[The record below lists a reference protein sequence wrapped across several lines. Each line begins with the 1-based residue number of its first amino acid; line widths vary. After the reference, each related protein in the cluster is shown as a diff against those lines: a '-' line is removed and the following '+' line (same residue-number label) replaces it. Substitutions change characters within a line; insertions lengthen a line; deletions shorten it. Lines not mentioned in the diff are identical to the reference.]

1 MKLAGDK
8 QQRLARA
15 EILSKEWP
23 RVVLGRAGS
32 FLLGVVF
39 MAWWQGERP
48 AVSPLEVQA
57 RGAPAVQRH
66 NHPANVGNAMHKPWG
81 DFEYEELPLHGPND
95 LLPDTSRPL
104 VGPRWYFSDGTR
116 EQITALLNSLD
127 YSARDT
133 AALLDPARWEPSGK
147 GLYLSPP
154 PELVLKMSPATRA
167 RLYRVLANY
176 PENSAQRNPFRFR
189 LDGFNEWFADSGLGS
204 EPIEMLRGLV
214 YTNGGTLC
222 FCDGSIAQRLFSTS
236 DFKRLVKTL
245 YGENTFLM
253 RLKVT
258 PNSDIDTILK
268 YWARGRQATTMQP
281 LLEALAKVPGGGSV
295 TIAYLLPPFARLR
308 LYTYPNPATDPA
320 ATRENCFWTAMN
332 FFNENPDPQFLNL
345 ENTRRVLEM
354 DYLQTEKLPVYGDLI
369 VLVDATG
376 TPIHMCVYLADDVV
390 FTKNGVDY
398 MQPWVLMRIRD
409 MKQFYVA
416 RTPVRMLVYR
426 SKKS

>member
-1 MKLAGDK
+1 
-8 QQRLARA
+8 
-15 EILSKEWP
+15 
-23 RVVLGRAGS
+23 
-32 FLLGVVF
+32 
-39 MAWWQGERP
+39 
-48 AVSPLEVQA
+48 
-57 RGAPAVQRH
+57 
-66 NHPANVGNAMHKPWG
+66 
-81 DFEYEELPLHGPND
+81 
-95 LLPDTSRPL
+95 
-104 VGPRWYFSDGTR
+104 
-116 EQITALLNSLD
+116 
-127 YSARDT
+127 
-133 AALLDPARWEPSGK
+133 
-147 GLYLSPP
+147 
-154 PELVLKMSPATRA
+154 
-167 RLYRVLANY
+167 
-176 PENSAQRNPFRFR
+176 
-189 LDGFNEWFADSGLGS
+189 
-204 EPIEMLRGLV
+204 
-214 YTNGGTLC
+214 
-222 FCDGSIAQRLFSTS
+222 
-236 DFKRLVKTL
+236 
-245 YGENTFLM
+245 
-253 RLKVT
+253 
-258 PNSDIDTILK
+258 
-268 YWARGRQATTMQP
+268 MQP